1 MRIATVATSDLG
13 HAVEGARQT
22 LHLSSTHVYGMVS
35 RESRNL
41 EDPLIS
47 AIDKRAHTMN
57 VQVDLV
63 MAGARFKLDQVSE
76 LMNHL
81 LDISS
86 TSRHQFAIKY
96 GHTTVYN
103 KSASVRLSFVRDV
116 AEELGLDVH
125 FELRY

>member
-1 MRIATVATSDLG
+1 MRIATVETSDLG
-13 HAVEGARQT
+13 HAVEGARQS
-22 LHLSSTHVYGMVS
+22 LQLSSTRVYGMIS

-47 AIDKRAHTMN
+47 AVDKRAHTMDI
-57 VQVDLV
+57 QIDFV

-76 LMNHL
+76 LMNYL

-116 AEELGLDVH
+116 AEELGLDAH